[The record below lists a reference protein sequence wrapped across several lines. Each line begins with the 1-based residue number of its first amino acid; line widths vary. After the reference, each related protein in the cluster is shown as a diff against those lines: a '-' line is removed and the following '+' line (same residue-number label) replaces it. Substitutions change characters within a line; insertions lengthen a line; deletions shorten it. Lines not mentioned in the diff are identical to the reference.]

1 MDWIRW
7 LKIQKI
13 QSIQKIQVKT
23 IQIENIMM
31 YTINIYTRFALMAG
45 GLLLGIIL
53 WAMFGFWYGFL
64 FILASIAL
72 SIGYFLMGTVQSAAM
87 IMQSGDMDAVERQLN
102 LTRYPQYLLPQNQAY
117 YYLLK
122 GGIAGQRKD
131 FVAAEQHYLMAE
143 SVGLPS
149 DNEKAMVYLAL
160 LNFRLQKNKWDEA
173 EVYYKKLKVLNVS
186 EPMLK
191 EQMQQVEQVMKNK
204 TQVQAQQA
212 QMNRQGFRGFAPG
225 SKQTRPKPR

>member
-1 MDWIRW
+1 
-7 LKIQKI
+7 
-13 QSIQKIQVKT
+13 
-23 IQIENIMM
+23 MM

-45 GLLLGIIL
+45 GLVLGIIL
-53 WAMFGFWYGFL
+53 WAMFGFWYGIL

-87 IMQSGDMDAVERQLN
+87 IMQSGDMDAVEKQLN

-131 FVAAEQHYLMAE
+131 YAAAEQHYLMAE

-149 DNEKAMVYLAL
+149 D
-160 LNFRLQKNKWDEA
+160 
-173 EVYYKKLKVLNVS
+173 
-186 EPMLK
+186 PMLK